1 MDFVHS
7 SHATMG
13 VIMHRGP
20 ISRFLIRWFVCGLG
34 LWIAAGLLG
43 ERITYDSRF
52 GVIVFAGLILA
63 IVNAII
69 KPIVVILSLP
79 AILFSLGL
87 FMIVI
92 NGLMVLLVSWLYPPL
107 EVNNF
112 GAAMLAGV
120 VIGLVNYLVSTILE
134 EK

>member
-1 MDFVHS
+1 MQ
-7 SHATMG
+7 
-13 VIMHRGP
+13 RGP
-20 ISRFLIRWFVCGLG
+20 LSRFAIRWFVCSLG
-34 LWIAAGLLG
+34 LWIAAGILG
-43 ERITYDSRF
+43 ERLTYDSRI
-52 GVIVFAGLILA
+52 GVVIIAGLILA
-63 IVNAII
+63 LVNAII

-92 NGLMVLLVSWLYPPL
+92 NGFMVYVVGWLYPRL
-107 EVNNF
+107 HIETF
-112 GAAMLAGV
+112 GTAMLAGL

>member
-1 MDFVHS
+1 MKNGIHS
-7 SHATMG
+7 
-13 VIMHRGP
+13 GP
-20 ISRFLIRWFVCGLG
+20 IGRFLVRWFVCSFG
-34 LWIAAGLLG
+34 LWVAAALFGG
-43 ERITYDSRF
+43 ISYDRRMAV
-52 GVIVFAGLILA
+52 VIIAGLILA
-63 IVNAII
+63 LVNTVI

-92 NGLMVLLVSWLYPPL
+92 NGLMVWLVTWLYPSL
-107 EVNNF
+107 EISGF
-112 GAAMLAGV
+112 GTAMLAGL